1 MIEITEKAVIAR
13 SPETV
18 WAAVADFG
26 EISRW
31 APNVD
36 HSCLTSAQSEGA
48 GSVRRVQVD
57 RNALL
62 ERVTEWEPGRQ
73 LCYSIEGLPPVVR
86 SVTNTWK
93 LDGTDGGT
101 AVTITSRIDTGPRP
115 PQQVVARVFG
125 RVLAKASRRML
136 EGLKTHLEEDTR

>member
-1 MIEITEKAVIAR
+1 MSIR
-13 SPETV
+13 
-18 WAAVADFG
+18 
-26 EISRW
+26 
-31 APNVD
+31 
-36 HSCLTSAQSEGA
+36 
-48 GSVRRVQVD
+48 D
-57 RNALL
+57 R
-62 ERVTEWEPGRQ
+62 WEPGRQ

-136 EGLKTHLEEDTR
+136 EGLKTHLEEGTR